1 MPATSVYFDECIQN
15 YKRMQLKDIDD
26 EGVICLLEYIHS
38 KINKEMESLA
48 DNSALYP
55 NDQEY
60 KRRIEEMERLLS
72 SKYYDS
78 ISLGRGDEVLKK
90 FKKMVQDA
98 KKTKKRQIDNKNPI
112 NKKIAEVHYRFSGAP
127 ENVRKKMIYWRK
139 SNGIDIQKM
148 SNKTGISQQLL
159 KMVEGGC
166 VTHPV
171 IAKKIQKA
179 YELTDEETMYLV
191 PEIHREG
198 SETYNPDKYKV
209 PEDVY
214 MKLPAAKKNE
224 LVDVYLNEKKNKV
237 RYRNWK

>member
-1 MPATSVYFDECIQN
+1 MKAYRQMAMTDEEKAQ
-15 YKRMQLKDIDD
+15 
-26 EGVICLLEYIHS
+26 
-38 KINKEMESLA
+38 KI
-48 DNSALYP
+48 
-55 NDQEY
+55 
-60 KRRIEEMERLLS
+60 
-72 SKYYDS
+72 
-78 ISLGRGDEVLKK
+78 
-90 FKKMVQDA
+90 A
-98 KKTKKRQIDNKNPI
+98 KKTADEDLRQYKTEKLIVSEMKTKLALAEKI

-127 ENVRKKMIYWRK
+127 ENVRKKMIYWRE

-198 SETYNPDKYKV
+198 SETYNPDKYKI